1 MKFAFCRV
9 VQVNPQHPQ
18 DGEPMGMTF
27 LNPFEWEL
35 NEHTASEEQEPDVV
49 ASQRAQL
56 DDKVAGIRSSF
67 VRVDLIGSGP
77 GRLGELFWIFS
88 SVHLNSF

>member
-1 MKFAFCRV
+1 M
-9 VQVNPQHPQ
+9 
-18 DGEPMGMTF
+18 
-27 LNPFEWEL
+27 NPFEWEL
-35 NEHTASEEQEPDVV
+35 NEHTASEDQEPDVV
-49 ASQRAQL
+49 ASQKAQL

-77 GRLGELFWIFS
+77 GRLGELFLIFS